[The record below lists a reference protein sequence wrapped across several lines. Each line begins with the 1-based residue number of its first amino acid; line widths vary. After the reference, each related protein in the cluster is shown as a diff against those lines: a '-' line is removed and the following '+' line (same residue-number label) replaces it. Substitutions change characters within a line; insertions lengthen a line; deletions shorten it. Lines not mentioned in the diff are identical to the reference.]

1 MAELKQVKL
10 NTEVKA
16 ELDSLKYYEN
26 DSYSTVIKRLIEEN
40 TFLSVF
46 DECSHLFNI
55 TEALNV
61 MKRLVYEK
69 TARATKDRND
79 NKKIDEFQALALAMF
94 ILNERIDLKDFIT
107 NRYKVID
114 YTSKSFIT
122 DKTIAE
128 FNEKYVPEAE
138 DTILKKLALIGKVF
152 SEKLIAIIEDPTKR
166 KKLFNIEET
175 TIEILK
181 EISSEAEVDF
191 LPEMYTIT
199 EASIK
204 YNYDVANEIR
214 TLLNTEF
221 KKKNKLTANNS
232 YSGFSFTNSIINND
246 FDFIYYNK
254 GRTTNT
260 AEREFIVNSSGLV
273 KYVNNHV
280 EETVELEFIL
290 DVLGL
295 TEILTK
301 KAEANNTDYNS
312 FINKQYK
319 IKVEG
324 TDKKKNITGFYLNVE
339 ELANNLF
346 SFNID
351 FSEKVILNTS

>member
-1 MAELKQVKL
+1 
-10 NTEVKA
+10 
-16 ELDSLKYYEN
+16 
-26 DSYSTVIKRLIEEN
+26 
-40 TFLSVF
+40 
-46 DECSHLFNI
+46 
-55 TEALNV
+55 
-61 MKRLVYEK
+61 
-69 TARATKDRND
+69 
-79 NKKIDEFQALALAMF
+79 MF

-114 YTSKSFIT
+114 YTSKSFISEEA
-122 DKTIAE
+122 IAK

-152 SEKLIAIIEDPTKR
+152 SEKLIAIIEDPTER

-181 EISSEAEVDF
+181 EISSEAEVNF

-221 KKKNKLTANNS
+221 KKKNKLTANSS

-246 FDFIYYNK
+246 FDFIYYNT
-254 GRTTNT
+254 GRTNNT

-324 TDKKKNITGFYLNVE
+324 TDKKKNITGFYLTVE

-351 FSEKVILNTS
+351 FSESNS